1 MEVTLA
7 HRGAMSTRQE
17 QPPATSTEALD
28 EHQAAADLGV
38 EVKTVRK
45 WRLEGR
51 GPRWMKY
58 GPGRAAAVRYRRSD
72 LEEFKRSSVV
82 EPGQPA

>member
-1 MEVTLA
+1 METNEERTTL
-7 HRGAMSTRQE
+7 TR
-17 QPPATSTEALD
+17 PDVFD
-28 EHQAAADLGV
+28 EHAAAAELGV
-38 EVKTVRK
+38 EVKTMQK
-45 WRLEGR
+45 WRREGR

-82 EPGQPA
+82 EPSQPA